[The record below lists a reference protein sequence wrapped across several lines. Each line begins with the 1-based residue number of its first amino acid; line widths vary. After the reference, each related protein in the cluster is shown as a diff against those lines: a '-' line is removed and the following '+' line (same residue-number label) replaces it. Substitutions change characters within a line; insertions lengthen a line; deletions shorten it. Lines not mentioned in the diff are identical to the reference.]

1 MAGADGHDR
10 KERRVPC
17 HKRRSALGAAL
28 LEGVRRGERLRNQE
42 RAQAKDPEERV
53 RRLRID
59 ETFVLRWSDRYLR
72 DLSEADAAFE
82 EHLFT
87 DLAGDLRDRGYLT
100 RGELMTIGCW
110 KSPRVRSRLE
120 QNDPRRVRAITSLA
134 FAPDTT
140 ERASLLTALS
150 GVGEPIASAILAVW
164 DPHHYTVFDWRAT
177 ETLQAAGLF
186 RSSGDRVTL
195 GIYLAVCRQVVDRL
209 DLPEGPVSK
218 LRLLDRALWTYS
230 AQRVG

>member
-1 MAGADGHDR
+1 M
-10 KERRVPC
+10 
-17 HKRRSALGAAL
+17 
-28 LEGVRRGERLRNQE
+28 
-42 RAQAKDPEERV
+42 

-59 ETFVLRWSDRYLR
+59 EAFVLVWSDRYLR

-87 DLAGDLRDRGYLT
+87 DLAGDLRDRGYLM

-110 KSPRVRSRLE
+110 KSPRARSRLE
-120 QNDPRRVRAITSLA
+120 QNDARRVRAITSLA

-140 ERASLLTALS
+140 ERASILTALS

-164 DPHHYTVFDWRAT
+164 DPHRYTVFDWRAT
-177 ETLQAAGLF
+177 ETLRAAGLF

-209 DLPEGPVSK
+209 DLPEGAVSD

-230 AQRVG
+230 AQRLG